1 MKHTC
6 LSLDDHIFVCLNV
19 SRTPS
24 AQHSLHSMLWGG
36 VGIQVEH
43 LSRGSWQIECCTHGE
58 LCILWEVKH
67 FGGVWAFACS
77 RIGCVEPLP
86 LSGGTGALP
95 LHDCVEPCLFLEGSC
110 FVDRLRRVVAHGFG
124 LSHSVWSFLT
134 FLWLLIIWMRF
145 SGFCTSNH
153 FFVLDSCQ
161 VTHQGGEMFQT
172 MSINNHVNK
181 YLGLLGDEWLTTLV
195 EIGLSVLLLGSFE
208 DVLWLLGGVEL

>member
-6 LSLDDHIFVCLNV
+6 LSLNDHIFVCLNV

-110 FVDRLRRVVAHGFG
+110 FVDRLRRAVAHVFGDRFLALVCLIPCDPSWLFVGF
-124 LSHSVWSFLT
+124 WSFGWDFRVLALQT
-134 FLWLLIIWMRF
+134 ISLCLIHVKSLIKGEKC
-145 SGFCTSNH
+145 SKP
-153 FFVLDSCQ
+153 CQ
-161 VTHQGGEMFQT
+161 
-172 MSINNHVNK
+172 
-181 YLGLLGDEWLTTLV
+181 
-195 EIGLSVLLLGSFE
+195 
-208 DVLWLLGGVEL
+208 